1 MNFDNKAVVVSFF
14 VAIGGTILFAVGTLA
29 SKSKNTEMST
39 SIKVAIQLMVAGML
53 SILLAFLLGET
64 SQIIWLK
71 IPFRSILSLLYLIIF
86 GSILAYLSY
95 VWLLGKISPAIIG
108 TYTYVNPLVAILL
121 GWSVLDENITINQ
134 MASLFIILA
143 GVILVNINKTK
154 N

>member
-1 MNFDNKAVVVSFF
+1 
-14 VAIGGTILFAVGTLA
+14 
-29 SKSKNTEMST
+29 MST